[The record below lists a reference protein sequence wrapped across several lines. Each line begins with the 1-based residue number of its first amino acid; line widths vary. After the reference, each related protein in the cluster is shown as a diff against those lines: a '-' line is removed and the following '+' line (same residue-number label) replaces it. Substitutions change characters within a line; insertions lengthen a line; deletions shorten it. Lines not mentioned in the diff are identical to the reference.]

1 MFVCVIYGWIK
12 TVKKN
17 NHKQFLFI
25 QNQKHEI
32 KIVEKFAANTKR
44 DRCAHHKI
52 RTWDRIWIDDRK
64 IFKLHNEKHK
74 HSLPSI
80 SYTTRTYREIKS
92 ARRYRSLTLFCS
104 SINIMLFFFPEIEAT
119 IVSLQHK
126 KTRHSMQTC
135 VWKCLLI
142 REGKHAISHKRVLCK
157 HIKQIINSSQNK
169 IVFFYTMN
177 FKVVL
182 SIRRL
187 KYFENINIW
196 WYSAFSFSGRGKKGK
211 NTSSSNRTR
220 HHHSSKQIYAG
231 K

>member
-1 MFVCVIYGWIK
+1 VPLLTFGSCFVTLHAISIVSSFDRPIFLKQLHSQYQGKTKNVFFFQYFCKLYECLCVWYMGELRRL
-12 TVKKN
+12 KKN
-17 NHKQFLFI
+17 NQKQFLFI

-104 SINIMLFFFPEIEAT
+104 SINIMLFFFP
-119 IVSLQHK
+119 
-126 KTRHSMQTC
+126 R
-135 VWKCLLI
+135 
-142 REGKHAISHKRVLCK
+142 
-157 HIKQIINSSQNK
+157 
-169 IVFFYTMN
+169 
-177 FKVVL
+177 
-182 SIRRL
+182 
-187 KYFENINIW
+187 
-196 WYSAFSFSGRGKKGK
+196 
-211 NTSSSNRTR
+211 
-220 HHHSSKQIYAG
+220 
-231 K
+231 